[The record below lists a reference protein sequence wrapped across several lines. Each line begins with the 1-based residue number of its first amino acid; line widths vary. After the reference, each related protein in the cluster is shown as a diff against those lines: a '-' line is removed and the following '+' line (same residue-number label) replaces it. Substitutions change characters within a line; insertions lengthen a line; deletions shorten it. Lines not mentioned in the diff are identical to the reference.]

1 MFRAS
6 RFEDLP
12 QSTRNSTVANR
23 SATAFKAGEETMIYG
38 KSKAML
44 GIYKEITLELCA
56 NVELRGE

>member
-23 SATAFKAGEETMIYG
+23 SATAFKAGEGTMIYG

-44 GIYKEITLELCA
+44 GIYKEITLELYA
-56 NVELRGE
+56 NV